1 MKADQELFGDQLPT
15 YLTRFVGREQELS
28 ELTTSV
34 APARS
39 VTICGVGGAGKTRL
53 AVEFA
58 RRLSRDPAHG
68 GSTDGVVWV
77 PLVGVSEPEAVP
89 HAVAVAIGLREA
101 AGGGTLPAL
110 LRSLEE
116 RRLLLV
122 LDHCEQIADACA
134 VLLDQVLR
142 VCPRVSVLATSR
154 RPLEGD
160 AETQFGIPTLGVDE
174 RTMSDAV
181 ALFLD
186 RGRLTTPRH
195 EVAEADST
203 AIRDICE
210 GVGGSPLAIELVA
223 SWIGVLSPRD
233 VWTRL
238 CRTGDVLGSEA
249 PPVGVRHSSVDSV
262 LDCVWSWL
270 AAEDRRVLCDLS
282 VFPGDFDRPAA
293 EAVAGASLASLS
305 VLTDRFLIQRMP
317 DGAGGSRYHV
327 HELVRDYAAEG
338 LTARGDEAVEEVRA
352 RHSDFFRNLASQ
364 AAAARD
370 TEDEQPALVALEVD
384 QANVDAALVRAV
396 AAGQVDQAL
405 QLSSDLASLW
415 IRSAPLERSAALLT
429 RVLDLPWEPSSQS
442 AVSSRARA
450 LNLAGYTALAA
461 DDCDLAEL
469 RFQQALTLSEQ
480 LADTRSAA
488 QSLRGLGSAKGQS
501 GDTAAGETSVQR
513 SLTLCRSIG
522 DDPGVAWSRYAL
534 GQIAFACGRVDEA
547 AALLAEAVAA
557 FARLGIGYGSYRAH
571 AQLGELHSRRGS
583 LESALASFGQA
594 VVIQDRRLFVACGAE
609 ILEGI
614 AGVAARMRRFELAA
628 TLLGAGESW
637 REAFDR
643 PRTSGLQPEY
653 ASALHSTVRQLGPAA
668 FGRAYEDGR
677 RRTAALSQALLGPA
691 VTELSAGLS
700 APPVPLTGREVEVL
714 RLVALGLSNA
724 EIAAQLN
731 VSPRTVHAHL
741 RSIFDKLGVTT
752 RTAAAHEAARIGIA

>member
-1 MKADQELFGDQLPT
+1 
-15 YLTRFVGREQELS
+15 
-28 ELTTSV
+28 
-34 APARS
+34 
-39 VTICGVGGAGKTRL
+39 
-53 AVEFA
+53 
-58 RRLSRDPAHG
+58 
-68 GSTDGVVWV
+68 
-77 PLVGVSEPEAVP
+77 
-89 HAVAVAIGLREA
+89 
-101 AGGGTLPAL
+101 
-110 LRSLEE
+110 
-116 RRLLLV
+116 
-122 LDHCEQIADACA
+122 
-134 VLLDQVLR
+134 
-142 VCPRVSVLATSR
+142 
-154 RPLEGD
+154 
-160 AETQFGIPTLGVDE
+160 
-174 RTMSDAV
+174 
-181 ALFLD
+181 
-186 RGRLTTPRH
+186 
-195 EVAEADST
+195 
-203 AIRDICE
+203 
-210 GVGGSPLAIELVA
+210 
-223 SWIGVLSPRD
+223 
-233 VWTRL
+233 
-238 CRTGDVLGSEA
+238 
-249 PPVGVRHSSVDSV
+249 
-262 LDCVWSWL
+262 
-270 AAEDRRVLCDLS
+270 
-282 VFPGDFDRPAA
+282 
-293 EAVAGASLASLS
+293 
-305 VLTDRFLIQRMP
+305 MP

-338 LTARGDEAVEEVRA
+338 LTACGDEALEEVRA
-352 RHSDFFRNLASQ
+352 RHSDYFGSLASQ

-429 RVLDLPWEPSSQS
+429 RVLDLPWEPSSQ
-442 AVSSRARA
+442 AAISSRARA

-461 DDCDLAEL
+461 DECGLAEL
-469 RFQQALTLSEQ
+469 RFQEALSLSEP

-628 TLLGAGESW
+628 SLLGAGECW

-643 PRTSGLQPEY
+643 R
-653 ASALHSTVRQLGPAA
+653 VAA
-668 FGRAYEDGR
+668 
-677 RRTAALSQALLGPA
+677 
-691 VTELSAGLS
+691 
-700 APPVPLTGREVEVL
+700 
-714 RLVALGLSNA
+714 
-724 EIAAQLN
+724 
-731 VSPRTVHAHL
+731 
-741 RSIFDKLGVTT
+741 
-752 RTAAAHEAARIGIA
+752 